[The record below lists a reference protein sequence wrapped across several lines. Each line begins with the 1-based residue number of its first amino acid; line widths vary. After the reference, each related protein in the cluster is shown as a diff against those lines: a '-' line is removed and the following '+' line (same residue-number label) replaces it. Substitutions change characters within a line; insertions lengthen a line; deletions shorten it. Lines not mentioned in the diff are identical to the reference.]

1 MVRDLPAQEGDCEA
15 GMKIYTARWV
25 LPITGPVIADGALVV
40 DDERIAYVG
49 PRAKALAATPFD
61 RADIVDLGYA
71 ALLPGFINTHTHL
84 ELTAFRGFL
93 EDLSFREWILK
104 LTQTRANR
112 LSVDAL
118 RASAL
123 LGAAEAIKSGTTT
136 IADTGDSTA
145 PFDAMLQSGLR
156 GIAYREVFGP
166 DPAAAPASMEAL
178 SEKSSEMK
186 QRETA
191 RVRVGISP
199 HAPYTV
205 SLELFRRVSDFAIDN
220 AFDLCIHAAES
231 EAERKM
237 MIEGG
242 GEFASALARR
252 GITWRA
258 PGVSTIQYLDNLGVL
273 DRKPLLVHAVT
284 VDDRDIDLIAS
295 RDARVAHCPK
305 SNAKLGHGVAR
316 YPSMRAAGIRVGLG
330 TDSAASNN
338 RLDMLS
344 ETAFCAL
351 VHRATRRSFDQ
362 PSSAEVLRLATI
374 DGARV
379 LGLEGCTGSLEAGKL
394 ADFIAIDLSG
404 PHNTP
409 VNNVESAVVFSAT
422 GSDVIMTVVEGHIL
436 WDGREVKTLDEQEI
450 KSRLVGILD

>member
-1 MVRDLPAQEGDCEA
+1 
-15 GMKIYTARWV
+15 MKIYTAKWV

-40 DDERIAYVG
+40 DGERIVYVG
-49 PRAKALAATPFD
+49 SRESAVTAAAFKD
-61 RADIVDLGYA
+61 ADVVDLGYA
-71 ALLPGFINTHTHL
+71 AVLPGFINTHTHL

-112 LSVDAL
+112 LSVDVL

-123 LGAAEAIKSGTTT
+123 LGVAEAIKSGTTT
-136 IADTGDSTA
+136 IADTGDSSA
-145 PFDAMLQSGLR
+145 PFDAMLQSGVR

-166 DPAAAPASMEAL
+166 DPAAAPASMEGLA
-178 SEKSSEMK
+178 EKSSEMR
-186 QRETA
+186 QLETA

-205 SLELFRRVSDFAIDN
+205 SAELFRRAADFAAGN
-220 AFDLCIHAAES
+220 AFDVCIHAAES
-231 EAERKM
+231 EAERQM
-237 MIEGG
+237 MMEGG

-258 PGVSTIQYLDNLGVL
+258 PGVSTIQYLESLGVL
-273 DRKPLLVHAVT
+273 DRKPLLVHALT
-284 VDDRDIDLIAS
+284 VDDRDIELMAG
-295 RDARVAHCPK
+295 RDARVAHCPR
-305 SNAKLGHGVAR
+305 SNAKLGHGVAP
-316 YPSMRAAGIRVGLG
+316 YPAMRAAGIRVGLG

-351 VHRATRRSFDQ
+351 VHRATRRTFDQ
-362 PSSAEVLRLATI
+362 PSSEELLKLATI

-379 LGLEGCTGSLEAGKL
+379 LGLEGCTGSLEAGKF

-404 PHNTP
+404 LHNTP
-409 VNNVESAVVFSAT
+409 VNDAESAIVFSAT
-422 GSDVIMTVVEGHIL
+422 GSDVVMTVVEGHIL
-436 WDGREVKTLDEQEI
+436 WDRREVKTLDEQDI